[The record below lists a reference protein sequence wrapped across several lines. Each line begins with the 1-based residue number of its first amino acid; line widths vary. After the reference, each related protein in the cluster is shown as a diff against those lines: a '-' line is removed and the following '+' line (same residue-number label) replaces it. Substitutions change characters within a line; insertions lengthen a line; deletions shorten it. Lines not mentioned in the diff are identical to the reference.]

1 MVSET
6 QDKSRASV
14 ASHANGGSLQKMN
27 LGSLLVGQLGQAINW
42 SNDASFK
49 KPECKPWVDLPISD
63 VELTSKPSPVEP
75 TPSQQAEPA
84 REAPVAVT
92 TSQPAIV
99 DVPEEINVEKVPD
112 SQPTVVSSIDSTVD
126 STNDSKIEP
135 EPAKSSSS
143 DQVEAPTTTVEAK
156 RETDVDNIQASSAIA
171 SQPQDEISIDAKSKS
186 SLDESVTQSRKA
198 EEIAA
203 APSAA
208 TVAEPTPAEL
218 TRSEPARSEP
228 ARSEPTPPAPT
239 PQKPSAEAASIAVAS
254 ARELPSASPA
264 AIDERLTNETEVVA
278 PMAPVAT
285 RTNAASKP
293 VSSMGSNVV
302 SSGPSQ
308 KTKSFDKPVLPSTLR
323 PIASGEQSQEEYLL
337 QLERLVVELNM
348 ELASVRGEQE
358 AVDPIEQMANRII
371 ALNLENLALREKLQR
386 TNQ

>member
-84 REAPVAVT
+84 RETPVAVT
-92 TSQPAIV
+92 TSQPTVV
-99 DVPEEINVEKVPD
+99 DVPEEITVEEVSD

-126 STNDSKIEP
+126 TTVDSKIEP
-135 EPAKSSSS
+135 ESAKSSSS
-143 DQVEAPTTTVEAK
+143 DQVEAPTTTIEAK
-156 RETDVDNIQASSAIA
+156 RETDVDNVQASSAIA
-171 SQPQDEISIDAKSKS
+171 IQPQNEIEIDAKSKS

-208 TVAEPTPAEL
+208 TVAEPDPAV
-218 TRSEPARSEP
+218 PA
-228 ARSEPTPPAPT
+228 PPAPT
-239 PQKPSAEAASIAVAS
+239 PQKPPAKAASSEVAS
-254 ARELPSASPA
+254 ARELPSALPA
-264 AIDERLTNETEVVA
+264 AIDERSTNETEVVA
-278 PMAPVAT
+278 PAAPVAI

-308 KTKSFDKPVLPSTLR
+308 KTKSFDKPVLPTTLR

-358 AVDPIEQMANRII
+358 AIDPIEQMANRII